1 VFLLCGSRSK
11 ETLMSKGPGK
21 LERAI
26 ADAFARDP
34 SATFSVED
42 LGPICYPGLNKV
54 EKKHRVA
61 IIRAADNVA
70 ARMWWGRTY
79 CSGVPC
85 VYCNLCDLH
94 SYAMGNWREQW
105 PNGYCC
111 WSIDES
117 EERVGRNIKE
127 NDDNDVFRGSWRR
140 LAKINTHD
148 RDGTADC
155 EEYRRLEAE
164 QDASEQRRKAFIAMV
179 EAGAFR

>member
-1 VFLLCGSRSK
+1 MSCGF
-11 ETLMSKGPGK
+11 GK
-21 LERAI
+21 IERAI
-26 ADAFARDP
+26 ADAFARQP
-34 SATFSVED
+34 SATFTVED

-79 CSGVPC
+79 CSGVLA
-85 VYCNLCDLH
+85 VYRNLCDLH
-94 SYAMGNWREQW
+94 SYALGEVREML
-105 PNGYCC
+105 GS
-111 WSIDES
+111 WSYLMELPLTERLAELDEQV
-117 EERVGRNIKE
+117 EMAIQK
-127 NDDNDVFRGSWRR
+127 NDDCGIRRGSWRR

-164 QDASEQRRKAFIAMV
+164 QAASEECRQAYIAGI
-179 EAGAFR
+179 EAGASYR